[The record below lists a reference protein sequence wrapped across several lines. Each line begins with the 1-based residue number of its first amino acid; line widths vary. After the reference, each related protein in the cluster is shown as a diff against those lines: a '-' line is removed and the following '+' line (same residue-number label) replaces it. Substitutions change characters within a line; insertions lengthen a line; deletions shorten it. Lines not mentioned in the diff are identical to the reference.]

1 MNAPDDLSRLTPPLE
16 GRVSAEEWQTRVD
29 LAAAY
34 RLVAHFRWDDLV
46 FTHITAKIPG
56 TEHFLI
62 NPYGLMFDEITAS
75 SLVKID
81 IAGKVLQDTPFPIN
95 PAGFVIHSAV
105 HSARHDAQCVM
116 HTHTLNG
123 VAVSAQKNGVLPIS
137 QFSIFVLASLAYHD
151 YEGVALRDDEKP
163 RLVADLGDKTF
174 LMLRNHGLLTVG
186 ADDSRRVRARCTSS
200 RRRARSQIRAQAGGS
215 LGGGDLIEIDADVLR
230 TATEQARAATLSK
243 GAGELIWPG
252 LLRRLDRLD
261 PGYRH

>member
-1 MNAPDDLSRLTPPLE
+1 MNAPSDLSHLVPQLE

-34 RLVAHFRWDDLV
+34 RLVALFRWDDLV
-46 FTHITAKIPG
+46 FTHITAKIAG

-81 IAGKVLQDTPFPIN
+81 IAGNILQETPFPIN

-163 RLVADLGDKTF
+163 RLVADLGDKTH

-186 ADDSRRVRARCTSS
+186 KSVADAFLSMYTFENACKI
-200 RRRARSQIRAQAGGS
+200 QIDAQAGGE
-215 LGGGDLIEIDADVLR
+215 LVQVDPKIMQGMAQVMKVV
-230 TATEQARAATLSK
+230 TAGQGPGIA
-243 GAGELIWPG
+243 WPA
-252 LLRRLDRLD
+252 LLRKLDRED
-261 PGYRH
+261 PSYKT